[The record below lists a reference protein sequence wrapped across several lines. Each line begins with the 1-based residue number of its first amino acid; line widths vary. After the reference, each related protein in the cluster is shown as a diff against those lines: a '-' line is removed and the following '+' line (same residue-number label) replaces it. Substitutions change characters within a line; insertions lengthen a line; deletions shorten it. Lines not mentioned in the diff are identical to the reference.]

1 MKAAVNALIGS
12 AIGIGLI
19 LTVIWS
25 GLFAYGLGYL
35 VWSMF

>member
-25 GLFAYGLGYL
+25 GLLAYGLGYL